1 MEGVVLETERLV
13 LRRLTLDDAGFIVGL
28 LNEPSFLRFIGDR
41 GVRNEE
47 QARAYL
53 RDGPLASYAQH
64 GFGLY
69 LAVRK
74 EDGVPLGM
82 CGLLRREALDDP
94 DVGFALKPAYWSQ
107 GYAYEAAR
115 AVLDYGRDTLGL
127 RHIVAIVAPDNEA
140 LRMSARKAQPAF
152 RAHDSDGR
160 GGPAPLRHSHLKRR
174 GPL

>member
-1 MEGVVLETERLV
+1 MEGVVLETGRLV
-13 LRRLTLDDAGFIVGL
+13 LRRLTLEDASFIVGL

-53 RDGPLASYAQH
+53 RDGPLASYAQY

-69 LAVRK
+69 LVVRR
-74 EDGVPLGM
+74 DDLAPLGM

-107 GYAYEAAR
+107 GYAYEATR
-115 AVLDYGRDTLGL
+115 AVLDYGRDVLGL
-127 RHIVAIVAPDNEA
+127 RRIVAIVAPDNEA
-140 LRMSARKAQPAF
+140 SAGLLEKLGLRFEGMIRMG
-152 RAHDSDGR
+152 DED
-160 GGPAPLRHSHLKRR
+160 LRLFAT
-174 GPL
+174 GE